1 MEKNV
6 RKEGK
11 WKEEEVGRVRGW
23 KEGGNKKRQ
32 EEGRDGKG

>member
-6 RKEGK
+6 GKEGK
-11 WKEEEVGRVRGW
+11 WKEEVGRVRGW